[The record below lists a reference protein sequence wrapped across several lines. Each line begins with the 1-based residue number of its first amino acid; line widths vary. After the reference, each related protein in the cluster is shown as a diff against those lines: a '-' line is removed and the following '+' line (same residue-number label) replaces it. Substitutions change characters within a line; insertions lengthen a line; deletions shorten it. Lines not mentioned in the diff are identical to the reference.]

1 MIKSKKL
8 LKFKEIRHGF
18 FNKKGGKSEGIY
30 GSLNCGRRSNDLKKN
45 VLKNLNIVCNKI
57 RTPYKKLIILD
68 QIHSNKFH
76 FINKN
81 YKFNNTKLKGDALIT
96 NIKGVALGVLTADC
110 APILI
115 YDKHKKIISAIH
127 AGWKGAYKEI
137 IKKVINF
144 LIKNGSETK
153 NLIGIIG
160 PCISQKNYEVKKDFK
175 EKFNKKDKQNKKFF
189 KITKNKTYF
198 SLNKYIYYQL
208 KKLGVKNLEIINKNT
223 FETKN
228 HFFSARRSIHNN
240 ENDYGRNI
248 SIIMIN

>member
-8 LKFKEIRHGF
+8 LKFKEIQHGF
-18 FNKKGGKSEGIY
+18 FNRKDGKSEGIY
-30 GSLNCGRRSNDLKKN
+30 GSLNCGIGSNDLKKN
-45 VLKNLNIVCNKI
+45 ILQNLNIICNKVGI
-57 RTPYKKLIILD
+57 SHKKLILLN

-81 YKFNNTKLKGDALIT
+81 HKFNNKKLKGDALIT

-110 APILI
+110 VPILI

-137 IKKVINF
+137 VKKVINF

-153 NLIGIIG
+153 NLIGIVG

-175 EKFNKKDKQNKKFF
+175 EKFSKKDKKNKKFF
-189 KITKNKTYF
+189 KIIKNKTYF
-198 SLNKYIYYQL
+198 SLNKYIYCQL
-208 KKLGVKNLEIINKNT
+208 EKLGVKNLEIINKNT
-223 FETKN
+223 FDPKN